1 MLYRLLQH
9 LQHELGIDISHG
21 HVAEDRICVGGQSV
35 APLLLV
41 LGVLPAGLLG
51 SISCSAHSSKVVVRA
66 SASRFWAAAASLSAM
81 GSFPASR
88 CWRASLAFWRAS
100 ASDTLGKLPS
110 PMSWALPSRLNRK
123 THDLLPVAD
132 TCR

>member
-1 MLYRLLQH
+1 VAKVLRHCCSCLAFFQPAYLARSAARRIPRRL
-9 LQHELGIDISHG
+9 S
-21 HVAEDRICVGGQSV
+21 CVRLRAVSG
-35 APLLLV
+35 PLRRLFL
-41 LGVLPAGLLG
+41 
-51 SISCSAHSSKVVVRA
+51 
-66 SASRFWAAAASLSAM
+66 
-81 GSFPASR
+81 R

-110 PMSWALPSRLNRK
+110 PMPWALPSRLNRK

>member
-21 HVAEDRICVGGQSV
+21 HIAEDRICVGGQSV

-41 LGVLPAGLLG
+41 LGILPAGPLG

-81 GSFPASR
+81 GSFPR
-88 CWRASLAFWRAS
+88 VTLL

-123 THDLLPVAD
+123 THDLLPVA
-132 TCR
+132 TPAGSPLPSA